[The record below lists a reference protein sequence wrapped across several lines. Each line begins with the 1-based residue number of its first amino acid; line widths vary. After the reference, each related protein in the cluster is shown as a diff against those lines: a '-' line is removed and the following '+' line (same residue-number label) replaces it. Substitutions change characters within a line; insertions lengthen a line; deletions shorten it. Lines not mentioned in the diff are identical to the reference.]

1 MYGGVYRSVSRVKC
15 GLPFVY
21 RLGLISLLSLG
32 LIACGEPQSS
42 LKVGIGQTVPPLSVQ
57 DLNNR
62 PATLKPSSD
71 KLLMIN
77 IWATWCAPC
86 RHEMPSLQRFAN
98 QLGSDRFELVG
109 LSVDMDEHVV
119 REYLIES
126 KIKFPSFLD
135 RNFASANGV
144 FGIRVF
150 PSTFFIS
157 PDGTLLKVVEGWRD
171 WDAPEMVAE
180 IRGLLPAPLTVPLT
194 EAGQKPQKTS
204 E

>member
-1 MYGGVYRSVSRVKC
+1 MFRSVFRVEC
-15 GLPFVY
+15 GLPLVF
-21 RLGLISLLSLG
+21 RLGLAGLLTLG
-32 LIACGEPQSS
+32 LAACGEPQSS
-42 LKVGIGQTVPPLSVQ
+42 LKVRIGQTVPPLAVQ
-57 DLNNR
+57 DLDNQ
-62 PATLKPSSD
+62 PTTLKPTPG

-77 IWATWCAPC
+77 AWATWCPPC
-86 RHEMPSLQRFAN
+86 RQEMPSLQRLAN
-98 QLGSDRFELVG
+98 RLGSDRLELVG

-119 REYLIES
+119 REYLIEN
-126 KIKFPSFLD
+126 KIHFPSFLD
-135 RNFASANGV
+135 RNFATVNGV

-150 PSTFFIS
+150 PSTFFVS

>member
-1 MYGGVYRSVSRVKC
+1 MFRSVFRVEC
-15 GLPFVY
+15 GLPLVF
-21 RLGLISLLSLG
+21 RLGLAGLLTLG
-32 LIACGEPQSS
+32 LAACGEPQSS
-42 LKVGIGQTVPPLSVQ
+42 LKVRIGQTVPPLAVQ
-57 DLNNR
+57 DLDNQ
-62 PATLKPSSD
+62 PTTLKPTPG

-77 IWATWCAPC
+77 AWATWCPPC
-86 RHEMPSLQRFAN
+86 RQEMPSLQRLAN
-98 QLGSDRFELVG
+98 RLGSDRLELVG
-109 LSVDMDEHVV
+109 LSVEMDEHVV
-119 REYLIES
+119 REYLIEN
-126 KIKFPSFLD
+126 KIRFPSFLD
-135 RNFASANGV
+135 RNFATVNGV

-150 PSTFFIS
+150 PSTFFVS

>member
-1 MYGGVYRSVSRVKC
+1 VVKNGARC
-15 GLPFVY
+15 GSPVFV
-21 RLGLISLLSLG
+21 RLGLIALLSVG
-32 LIACGEPQSS
+32 LVACDEPQSS
-42 LKVGIGQTVPPLSVQ
+42 LKVRIGQVVPPLVVQ
-57 DLNNR
+57 DLDNQ
-62 PATLKPSSD
+62 PTTLKPTPG

-86 RHEMPSLQRFAN
+86 RHEMPSLQRLAN
-98 QLGSDRFELVG
+98 QLGSDRLELVG

-119 REYLIES
+119 REYLIEN
-126 KIKFPSFLD
+126 KIHFPSFLD
-135 RNFASANGV
+135 RNFATVNGV

-150 PSTFFIS
+150 PSTFFLS

-180 IRGLLPAPLTVPLT
+180 IRGLLPAPMAVTSAAT
-194 EAGQKPQKTS
+194 GQQPQKTS

>member
-1 MYGGVYRSVSRVKC
+1 MYRSVLRIRC

-21 RLGLISLLSLG
+21 RLGLVGLLSLG
-32 LIACGEPQSS
+32 LMACGEPQSP
-42 LKVGIGQTVPPLSVQ
+42 LKVRIGQKVPLLVVQ
-57 DLNNR
+57 DLNNQ
-62 PATLKPSSD
+62 PATLKPAPG

-98 QLGSDRFELVG
+98 QLGSDRLELVG

-119 REYLIES
+119 REYLIEN

-171 WDAPEMVAE
+171 WDAPELVAE
-180 IRGLLPAPLTVPLT
+180 IRSLLPASITVPSAAT
-194 EAGQKPQKTS
+194 GQKP
-204 E
+204 

>member
-1 MYGGVYRSVSRVKC
+1 MFKVRC

-21 RLGLISLLSLG
+21 RLGLVSLLSLG
-32 LIACGEPQSS
+32 LIACDESQSS
-42 LKVGIGQTVPPLSVQ
+42 LKVRVGQTVPPLAVQ
-57 DLNNR
+57 DLSNR
-62 PATLKPSSD
+62 PATLKPSPD

-98 QLGSDRFELVG
+98 HLGGNRLELVG

-119 REYLIES
+119 REYLIEN

-180 IRGLLPAPLTVPLT
+180 ISDLLPTPLMVPLT
-194 EAGQKPQKTS
+194 EAGQKPQKAS